1 MHFSL
6 AMSKNAAIF
15 QTRIQPT
22 EAQTQDSMIRCEH
35 LSFAYGTNAQAL
47 RDINLALGEGSF
59 TFLSGKSG
67 AGKSS
72 LLSLFSLMKRPT
84 SGTLTLFGRNP
95 EMLSRDARAAM
106 RRKIGCVYQYHSL
119 LPHLTI
125 AENVA
130 LPLKVAGES
139 AKLMHKKTDELLHWS
154 GLEAYKNERP
164 EHLSGGEKQRAAIA
178 RAIITNPKLILADE
192 PTGNLDKE
200 LSMRFMQLFR
210 QLHKGGTTVLFA
222 THDETLL
229 TSFDYPRI
237 RLEGGKLKR

>member
-1 MHFSL
+1 
-6 AMSKNAAIF
+6 
-15 QTRIQPT
+15 
-22 EAQTQDSMIRCEH
+22 MIRCEH
-35 LSFAYGTNAQAL
+35 LSFAYPDSTHVLN
-47 RDINLALGEGSF
+47 DVNLALGESSF

-72 LLSLFSLMKRPT
+72 LLSLLSLMQKPT
-84 SGTLTLFGRNP
+84 QGTLTLFGRNP
-95 EMLSRDARAAM
+95 ETLSRDGRAAM

-125 AENVA
+125 AENVS

-139 AKLMHKKTDELLHWS
+139 AKLIHKKTNELLDWS
-154 GLEAYKNERP
+154 GLEAYANERP
-164 EHLSGGEKQRAAIA
+164 EGLSGGEKQRASIA

-237 RLEGGKLKR
+237 RLENGKVKR

>member
-1 MHFSL
+1 
-6 AMSKNAAIF
+6 
-15 QTRIQPT
+15 
-22 EAQTQDSMIRCEH
+22 MIRCEH
-35 LSFAYGTNAQAL
+35 LSFAYSAESYAL
-47 RDINLALGEGSF
+47 RDINLALGESSF

-72 LLSLFSLMKRPT
+72 LLSLLSLMKRPS
-84 SGTLTLFGRNP
+84 SGTLTLFGKNP
-95 EMLSRDARAAM
+95 ETLTRNGRAAM
-106 RRKIGCVYQYHSL
+106 RRHIGCVYQHHSL

-139 AKLMHKKTDELLHWS
+139 TRLTRKKTEELLHWS
-154 GLEAYKNERP
+154 GLEGYANERP
-164 EHLSGGEKQRAAIA
+164 EQLSGGERQRAAIA
-178 RAIITNPKLILADE
+178 RAVITNPKLILADE

-200 LSMRFMQLFR
+200 LSLRFMQLFR
-210 QLHKGGTTVLFA
+210 QLHKGGTTILFA

-237 RLEGGKLKR
+237 RLEDGKLKRL